1 MALLCLSCHAS
12 QTYNLRRRLQSRGA
26 LPPTDETYEVD
37 EAVYIKVGLIPSFTR
52 GPAEYN
58 HEYAGKIIAVCPR
71 TGRTR
76 RYRRGTVTVE
86 YHLPTGEIKEETLGM
101 GSNRLRSCSKYEYFA
116 STLRRAIPVK
126 EELVEALKRG
136 LDELDQKV
144 RDANDYGRDG
154 LGSPSGPTHP
164 LTPSEEEV
172 NKRLRCFLRE
182 QHTNEQRYLSD
193 LRKEEKLCWNAGL
206 GHCEEY
212 PKCDYKRRRSKPH
225 QCRRRHEWIVLSR
238 Q

>member
-1 MALLCLSCHAS
+1 MTNLTQLVLLCLSCHAS
-12 QTYNLRRRLQSRGA
+12 QTYNLRRRLA
-26 LPPTDETYEVD
+26 LESTDATYEVGQ
-37 EAVYIKVGLIPSFTR
+37 AVYIQVGSIFMKSVVLRSMNT
-52 GPAEYN
+52 N
-58 HEYAGKIIAVCPR
+58 TGKIIAVCPR
-71 TGRTR
+71 STAENP
-76 RYRRGTVTVE
+76 RGTVE

-193 LRKEEKLCWNAGL
+193 LRKEEKLCWNDGL

-212 PKCDYKRRRSKPH
+212 PKCDHKRRLSKPH
-225 QCRRRHEWIVLSR
+225 QCRLRHEWIVLSR